1 MYPSSLSPS
10 GTLLTCRRRRTNYT
24 KLLLTAIFAL
34 PATDILRLLLT
45 LPFSDTTDVDAYV
58 STCTEKVSPLNLLPT
73 FTSPNARSDSAL
85 DMSSSTIFSTT
96 KKPAPQPPYH
106 KLLYAYRL
114 HNNDI
119 RGAATTI
126 WDRLQLLLRARDTGV
141 SPRTQTQN
149 PTKRKPGSFTVPS
162 PGRDSDDEDEA
173 LDSATTALDE
183 DISHTYLVLI
193 NTLNLLPAD
202 DAWLLCRPLPPL
214 AKAIVPGKVG
224 ANREKKVEGP
234 AAEQGPT
241 RMKRRVLQLAEVR
254 RKWQEELDRRA
265 DLRAGRFAAFELWE
279 GNGDGE
285 GGKE

>member
-1 MYPSSLSPS
+1 M
-10 GTLLTCRRRRTNYT
+10 
-24 KLLLTAIFAL
+24 LLTAVFEL
-34 PATDILRLLLT
+34 PATDILRLLVT
-45 LPFSDTTDVDAYV
+45 LPFPDPTDVDSYV
-58 STCTEKVSPLNLLPT
+58 CTCTEKVTPLNLLPT
-73 FTSPNARSDSAL
+73 FTSPSTRSDSAL
-85 DMSSSTIFSTT
+85 DMSSSTIFSTA

-106 KLLYAYRL
+106 KLLYTFRL

-119 RGAATTI
+119 RGAATII

-149 PTKRKPGSFTVPS
+149 STKRKPGSFTVPS

-173 LDSATTALDE
+173 LDSTTTALDE

-214 AKAIVPGKVG
+214 AKTIVPGKVG
-224 ANREKKVEGP
+224 ANREAKSGAE
-234 AAEQGPT
+234 AAEKGQQV
-241 RMKRRVLQLAEVR
+241 RMKRRVVQLAEVR

-265 DLRAGRFAAFELWE
+265 DLRAGRFAAFEMWE
-279 GNGDGE
+279 GNGAGE
-285 GGKE
+285 GDEDGGS

>member
-1 MYPSSLSPS
+1 M
-10 GTLLTCRRRRTNYT
+10 
-24 KLLLTAIFAL
+24 LLTAIFTL
-34 PATDILRLLLT
+34 PAADILRLLLA
-45 LPFSDTTDVDAYV
+45 LPFPDPTEVDAYV

-73 FTSPNARSDSAL
+73 FAATNTRPDSAL
-85 DMSSSTIFSTT
+85 DMSSSTLFSAT
-96 KKPAPQPPYH
+96 KKPSPQPPYH

-126 WDRLQLLLRARDTGV
+126 WDRLQLLLRARDTGI
-141 SPRTQTQN
+141 SPRTQTQH
-149 PTKRKPGSFTVPS
+149 PAKRMAGSFAVPS
-162 PGRDSDDEDEA
+162 PGQDSDDEDETI
-173 LDSATTALDE
+173 DSATAALDE

-224 ANREKKVEGP
+224 ANRAQQGGEGLAEGEKGEKGP
-234 AAEQGPT
+234 A
-241 RMKRRVLQLAEVR
+241 RMKRRVVQLAEVR

-265 DLRAGRFAAFELWE
+265 DLRAGRFAAFEMWE
-279 GNGDGE
+279 GIG
-285 GGKE
+285 GGKGDEDGGGS